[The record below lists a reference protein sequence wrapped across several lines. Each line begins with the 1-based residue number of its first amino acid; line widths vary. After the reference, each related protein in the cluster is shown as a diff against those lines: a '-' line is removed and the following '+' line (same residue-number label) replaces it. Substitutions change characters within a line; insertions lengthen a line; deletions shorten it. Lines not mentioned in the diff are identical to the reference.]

1 MASAIAAARQ
11 RINDVGADGDLD
23 GAAAHGEIDLD
34 IESVADSIELPEGS
48 PPKLHGGP
56 IDRVACALLDMQQ
69 PSRSRFLRLVGP
81 PGTGTSQSGRAIA
94 YRLWAQRGRAV
105 ETRRVEPFY
114 GFAEMSGGPSSDEF
128 TRRYPSRP
136 RGPSRSPRLRVAD
149 VGRLEVHGRK
159 Q

>member
-34 IESVADSIELPEGS
+34 IESIADSIELPEGKVIY
-48 PPKLHGGP
+48 PPKLHGEP

-69 PSRSRFLRLVGP
+69 PSRSRFLRLVARRA
-81 PGTGTSQSGRAIA
+81 GTSQSGRAIA
-94 YRLWAQRGRAV
+94 YRLWTQHGRAV
-105 ETRRVEPFY
+105 ETRRGEPFY

-128 TRRYPSRP
+128 TLRYPSRP
-136 RGPSRSPRLRVAD
+136 RGP
-149 VGRLEVHGRK
+149 
-159 Q
+159 

>member
-1 MASAIAAARQ
+1 MASAITAARQ

-34 IESVADSIELPEGS
+34 IESIADSIELPEGKVIY
-48 PPKLHGGP
+48 PPKLHGEP

-94 YRLWAQRGRAV
+94 YRLWTSAVGRS
-105 ETRRVEPFY
+105 RR
-114 GFAEMSGGPSSDEF
+114 AAA
-128 TRRYPSRP
+128 RRSTASPRCRADRP
-136 RGPSRSPRLRVAD
+136 RTSSRSAPRA
-149 VGRLEVHGRK
+149 GREVPHDARGCA
-159 Q
+159 